1 MDALGFGS
9 WAVMPAEE
17 GGVAIEES
25 CAYRSA
31 DVSIGSEAGP
41 ECSDVVDS

>member
-1 MDALGFGS
+1 MDVLGFGS

-25 CAYRSA
+25 CAWRSA

-41 ECSDVVDS
+41 ECSDAAAS